1 MKPFF
6 FRIAPPLL
14 LALLIPF
21 RSSADVQIS
30 EEYQNSG
37 FMGIGAS
44 RGKTIQKIKGND
56 SSIDSVQDFS
66 GGMMGLIGGAQSGPK
81 RKIDLI
87 RLDDQKR
94 WILNPEKK
102 TYTEVPLEAK
112 TPKEPNMSHIPVRLK
127 GTSFKMAPSKTRKII
142 HGFKT
147 RLYNAEFIMKLENT
161 ENKQV
166 STFKVKLKIWVAP
179 WTLTLRKAHREIEAF
194 NSKYLKAAGT
204 GSVGLGAQ
212 PLGLEMLKSMTHSS
226 GTALTKG
233 ITEFRKKMSEIPGFP
248 IEMES
253 NWYVSLPKQQSQN
266 PAALEGLKSANLP
279 EATKN
284 LLTGLLDAAN
294 PNGATPLISMTSSV
308 SSIKLAPLSE
318 KNFQIPQGYRRK

>member
-1 MKPFF
+1 MRFLF
-6 FRIAPPLL
+6 FRVALPVLL
-14 LALLIPF
+14 TLWFPI

-44 RGKTIQKIKGND
+44 HGETTQKIKGND
-56 SSIDSVQDFS
+56 SSIDSSQDFS
-66 GGMMGLIGGAQSGPK
+66 GGMMGLIGGAQSGPT
-81 RKIDLI
+81 RKIDII
-87 RLDDQKR
+87 RLQDKKR
-94 WILNPEKK
+94 WILDPAKK
-102 TYTEVPLEAK
+102 TYAEVPLKAQ
-112 TPKEPNMSHIPVRLK
+112 TPKEPNMSRIPVRLK
-127 GTSFKMAPSKTRKII
+127 GTSFKMTPSKVRKII

-194 NSKYLKAAGT
+194 NSKYLKATGE

-226 GTALTKG
+226 GKALTKG

-253 NWYVSLPKQQSQN
+253 DWYVSLPKQKSQS

-284 LLTGLLDAAN
+284 LLNGLLQAAN
-294 PNGATPLISMTSSV
+294 PNGASPLISMTSEV
-308 SSIKLAPLSE
+308 SSIKIATLGE
-318 KNFQIPQGYRRK
+318 KSFQIPQGYRRK

>member
-1 MKPFF
+1 MKSLF
-6 FRIAPPLL
+6 FRITLPVLL
-14 LALLIPF
+14 TLLFPF
-21 RSSADVQIS
+21 RLRADVQIT

-44 RGKTIQKIKGND
+44 RGETIQKIKGND
-56 SSIDSVQDFS
+56 SSIDSSQDFS
-66 GGMMGLIGGAQSGPK
+66 GGMMGLIGDTQSGPK
-81 RKIDLI
+81 RKIDII
-87 RLDDQKR
+87 RLQDKKR
-94 WILNPEKK
+94 WILDPVKK
-102 TYTEVPLEAK
+102 TYTEVPLKAK

-127 GTSFKMAPSKTRKII
+127 GTSFKIAPSKMRKTI

-161 ENKQV
+161 KNKQV

-179 WTLTLRKAHREIEAF
+179 WTLTLKKAHREIEDF
-194 NSKYLKAAGT
+194 NLKYLKATGT

-226 GTALTKG
+226 GTELTKG

-253 NWYVSLPKQQSQN
+253 NWYVSLPKQKSQS

-279 EATKN
+279 AATKN
-284 LLTGLLDAAN
+284 LLAGLLEAAN
-294 PNGATPLISMTSSV
+294 PNGESPLISMTSSV
-308 SSIKLAPLSE
+308 SSIKLAPLAE